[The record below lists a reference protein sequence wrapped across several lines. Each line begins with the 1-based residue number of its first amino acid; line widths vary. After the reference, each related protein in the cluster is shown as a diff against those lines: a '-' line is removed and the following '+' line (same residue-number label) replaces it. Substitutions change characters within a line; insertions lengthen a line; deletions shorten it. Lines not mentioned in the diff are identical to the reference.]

1 MCLNAQPVGNTGG
14 YSYLYIVDDLYANR
28 DPRLYEECP
37 TLRSERFGLKV
48 IEEFPVCCAMR
59 GRYNEQGKIEQQLE
73 LNSSDYANALTTVQ
87 KDCMILEELTEQN
100 KSFY

>member
-1 MCLNAQPVGNTGG
+1 MSENN
-14 YSYLYIVDDLYANR
+14 YLYIIDDLYANR
-28 DPRLYEECP
+28 DPRLYTDCP
-37 TLRSERFGLKV
+37 TLRSERSGLKV
-48 IEEFPVCCAMR
+48 LEELSICCAMR

-73 LNSSDYANALTTVQ
+73 INSSDYANALTTVQ